1 MMKGKSMAEEIL
13 DKNVNTVEVDE
24 PEIDGE
30 IKDIEDNTQVEHAY
44 GADDIQILEGLEAVR
59 KRPGMYIGST
69 GESGLHHLVY
79 EIVDNAIDEALA
91 GYCTEINVKIL
102 PGDVIEVTDNGRGI
116 PTGIHP
122 KEKISA
128 ATVVYTIL
136 HAGGKFGGGGYKVS
150 GGLHGVGASVVNALS
165 EWLELTVYDGKEIH
179 FQRFENGGHYKEQ
192 MKVIGTTDKTGT
204 QVRFKPDSTIF
215 HSTEFKYDI
224 LLDRLREQAFL
235 NAGLKIV
242 LSDLRDEDKPKQEVL
257 QYEGGIISYVEWLQK
272 KRGAEALHPD
282 VVYIEGLLD
291 NISVEIAFQYNT
303 DFNSETFRSFAN
315 NIHTVDGGTHEI
327 AFKNALNKV
336 INDFVKQ
343 YKEQQ
348 ANNNKK
354 SKKKQDEV
362 KEFVPLSGEAI
373 REAIN
378 AVISVKLP
386 ECEFEGQ
393 TKGKLGNPEV
403 RPVVYKITVEKL
415 TYYFEE
421 HPDTIATIAQKCI
434 NAQAAR
440 DAAKKAMEA
449 KRKSVTDGASLPGK
463 LADCSDTDPEKT
475 EVYIVEGDS
484 AGGSAKQGR
493 DRRFQAI
500 LPLWGKMLNVEK
512 ARADKVYNNDK
523 LQPVVKALGT
533 GIGEDFDITKLRYGR
548 VVVMADADVDGS
560 HIRTLLLTFFFR
572 FMRPLIEEGHVY
584 LAQPPL
590 FKVFR
595 GKKVRY
601 AFSDEERDA
610 YIAELAGESN
620 AKVDVQRYKGLGEM
634 DPEQLWETTM
644 DPAARTMIKVNLE
657 DAAKA
662 DEIFSI
668 LMGDKVEPR
677 REFIEQNARYARILI
692 YNLFI
697 RARKNKIRECLRV
710 LL

>member
-1 MMKGKSMAEEIL
+1 MMKGKSMAEEIIEKK
-13 DKNVNTVEVDE
+13 DEVSE

-30 IKDIEDNTQVEHAY
+30 IKDIENNTQVDHAY

-91 GYCTEINVKIL
+91 GYCTEINVNIL

-179 FQRFENGGHYKEQ
+179 FQRFENGGHYNEQ

-204 QVRFKPDSTIF
+204 QVRFKPDHTIF
-215 HSTEFKYDI
+215 HTTEFKYDI

-235 NAGLKIV
+235 NGGLKIV
-242 LSDLRDEDKPKQEVL
+242 LSDLRDEENPKQEVL

-421 HPDTIATIAQKCI
+421 HPDTIAIIAQKCI

-449 KRKSVTDGASLPGK
+449 KRKSVADGAGLPGK
-463 LADCSDTDPEKT
+463 LADCSDTDPTRT

-620 AKVDVQRYKGLGEM
+620 AKVEVQRYKGLGEM
-634 DPEQLWETTM
+634 DPDQLWETTM

-677 REFIEQNARYARILI
+677 REFIEQNARYAKDLDI
-692 YNLFI
+692 
-697 RARKNKIRECLRV
+697 
-710 LL
+710 